1 MSVLSKV
8 GIALASV
15 AGAVGLVYGV
25 VKLEEHRQSKKNVDQ
40 LKGTLPGNELA
51 DALASHGVA
60 SIKALNS

>member
-1 MSVLSKV
+1 MSVLAKV
-8 GIALASV
+8 SIAAGAV
-15 AGAVGLVYGV
+15 AGAVGLVYGI
-25 VKLEEHRQSKKNVDQ
+25 VKLDEHLKSKKNVDA